1 LTDATTKPLGPC
13 KVLSRAATLKEI
25 LAGARRL
32 GEGGE
37 ATQVM
42 RKDQRVSGMV
52 ERVLF
57 RQATARAGRTG
68 ETFGDALDAVLKT
81 RAGGQLVELRGGTH
95 RDERADRWQKGLALK
110 RAEERDRDRREA
122 RRDAHREEREEGA
135 RVLQEAAWRG
145 FVREEMREMEL
156 RKDGQLA
163 GALNRMRGGSP
174 APLPAALWRLA
185 SQDRRLA
192 KEGLVALLRGGKV
205 SYKRLDDL
213 TREDRP
219 ARIAANK
226 VRSAWLKER
235 RDGWLVSQFVG
246 ASS

>member
-1 LTDATTKPLGPC
+1 MTDATTKRLGPC

-32 GEGGE
+32 GGKGE

-42 RKDQRVSGMV
+42 PEDQRVSGMV

-95 RDERADRWQKGLALK
+95 RDERADRWQKGLAPK

-122 RRDAHREEREEGA
+122 RLGAHREEREEGD

-145 FVREEMREMEL
+145 FVREEMRELEL

-163 GALNRMRGGSP
+163 GALNRMRGG
-174 APLPAALWRLA
+174 AARHRCRRRCGVWPLRTEGRPRKGLWRC
-185 SQDRRLA
+185 
-192 KEGLVALLRGGKV
+192 
-205 SYKRLDDL
+205 
-213 TREDRP
+213 
-219 ARIAANK
+219 
-226 VRSAWLKER
+226 
-235 RDGWLVSQFVG
+235 
-246 ASS
+246 

>member
-1 LTDATTKPLGPC
+1 M
-13 KVLSRAATLKEI
+13 SRAATLKEI

-32 GEGGE
+32 GGGGE

-95 RDERADRWQKGLALK
+95 RDERADRWQKGLAPK
-110 RAEERDRDRREA
+110 RAEERDRDRREARRDA

-145 FVREEMREMEL
+145 FVQEEMRELEL

-174 APLPAALWRLA
+174 APLPAAMWHLA
-185 SQDRRLA
+185 SQDRRQA

-226 VRSAWLKER
+226 LRSTWLKER
-235 RDGWLVSQFVG
+235 RDGWLVSQSVG

>member
-1 LTDATTKPLGPC
+1 LTDATTKRLGPC

-32 GEGGE
+32 GGGGE

-42 RKDQRVSGMV
+42 REDQRVSGTV

-95 RDERADRWQKGLALK
+95 RDERADRWQAGLAPK
-110 RAEERDRDRREA
+110 RAEERGRERREA
-122 RRDAHREEREEGA
+122 LRDAHREEGD
-135 RVLQEAAWRG
+135 RVLQEAAWRV
-145 FVREEMREMEL
+145 FVLEEMRELEL

-163 GALNRMRGGSP
+163 GALNRMRGGQP
-174 APLPAALWRLA
+174 GTVAGGVVA
-185 SQDRRLA
+185 S
-192 KEGLVALLRGGKV
+192 GLSGPQAGQGRACG
-205 SYKRLDDL
+205 
-213 TREDRP
+213 T
-219 ARIAANK
+219 A
-226 VRSAWLKER
+226 ER
-235 RDGWLVSQFVG
+235 WESLV
-246 ASS
+246 